1 MAPNAMTEALNS
13 FFGTPAKTAKP
24 TPPPE
29 PIVVVKTSPPKPQ
42 PFSFFQAAAP
52 KPAPQA
58 VSKPSPVPA
67 RKSPTLTLKA
77 VVVEK
82 KSPVKPAP
90 FSFFKQ
96 ASPPEPAPAVPTPSP
111 VPARK
116 PSPTLSLFK
125 AKETPPP
132 KPPVVAEAKKSV
144 QGSGTFSLFGG
155 GPKAVAPAPKAA
167 PVAVEEKKVAQRSG
181 TFSLF
186 SAPGTRTIAKAPAV
200 EKKAVAAKQTIAIAP
215 PKKAAPVVPDNIPV
229 IGKFKQNADGSITGI
244 VRNSKTFRT
253 GTEITTSP
261 VPRGAKA
268 GTVVKTSSG
277 SKYRLE

>member
-29 PIVVVKTSPPKPQ
+29 PIVVEKASPPKSQ

-58 VSKPSPVPA
+58 VPKPSPVPA

-77 VVVEK
+77 QAIEK
-82 KSPVKPAP
+82 KLPVKPAP
-90 FSFFKQ
+90 AFSFFKQ
-96 ASPPEPAPAVPTPSP
+96 ASPPEPAPAVPSP
-111 VPARK
+111 VPVRK

-155 GPKAVAPAPKAA
+155 GPKAVAPAPKA
-167 PVAVEEKKVAQRSG
+167 PVAVEEKKVVQRSG

-200 EKKAVAAKQTIAIAP
+200 EKKAVAPKGTIAIAP

>member
-1 MAPNAMTEALNS
+1 MTEALNS
-13 FFGTPAKTAKP
+13 FFGPGKTAKP

-29 PIVVVKTSPPKPQ
+29 PMAVEKKSPPKQQ
-42 PFSFFQAAAP
+42 PFSFLQATSP

-58 VSKPSPVPA
+58 VPKTSPVPA
-67 RKSPTLTLKA
+67 RKSPTLTIKA
-77 VVVEK
+77 PATLPPKEVVVVK
-82 KSPVKPAP
+82 KPAP
-90 FSFFKQ
+90 TFSFFKQ
-96 ASPPEPAPAVPTPSP
+96 ATTPEPAPVVPKPSP
-111 VPARK
+111 VPVRK

-125 AKETPPP
+125 AKEPATPPP
-132 KPPVVAEAKKSV
+132 KPPVTAEAKKSV

-155 GPKAVAPAPKAA
+155 GPKAAPPAPKA
-167 PVAVEEKKVAQRSG
+167 PVVVEEKKAAQRSG

-186 SAPGTRTIAKAPAV
+186 SAPGTRSIAKAQVV
-200 EKKAVAAKQTIAIAP
+200 EKKAVVAKQTVAIAAP
-215 PKKAAPVVPDNIPV
+215 GKAAPVADDVPV

-268 GTVVKTSSG
+268 GTVVTTSSG